1 MSRRGYGS
9 EAGYDDRRDHGSRV
23 SRAPRYDDREFYDDY
38 RRGPPVR
45 ERERE
50 VLVRDEVR
58 ERPREPPAFLR
69 DDYGRT
75 EAGPV
80 VLRQR
85 ETEDFEFVQRPAR
98 PPSPEPEKKVER
110 EEIIIRR
117 DESEHRGPP
126 RGHDRGAEREEIII
140 RRREDDDVRSV
151 APPQRGG
158 DREREEIIIRRRED
172 DDDRMPRRGPR
183 SEVGSE
189 YTRRYDPR
197 PISHE
202 RERSRVRDRHGSES
216 QEEIIIREQD
226 RGRGEKQQEIII
238 RRSSRSNSP
247 SSASGR
253 GHVPEP
259 PVIHAPPIHQEV
271 ITHHRHIDHGYE
283 MALATRPRPSTRP
296 PSPPSPPRARSRS
309 EERIEIRRTGERN
322 GEPYNEELIIDR
334 QEGPAR
340 GRSPRPP
347 PRDYYDDYPPPGRPG
362 PPPGPPAPHRPGY
375 DRDIQEEANYYNSVA
390 MRRAY
395 PGEAYNGATRDW
407 GIVDVPPGTERVRM
421 DGQGGGNQEIT
432 WQRYNGVRRS
442 RFNPN
447 GRGEGYELDRP
458 PAAGGQIGGRYG
470 KQPDPTDGLWTE
482 ITKDLVVR
490 EAIEEMGYEYE
501 ETDDFY
507 YIISYLK
514 YVSRSSSSV
523 YTVTNHP
530 GRKMLPVWSACPK
543 TFAKTVANEPA
554 RSAGRTAWL
563 RRQHSS
569 QLARGRPSKGRRRR
583 VGRNGT
589 AKTSATLSVRSSTEV
604 VVPRRLRAGGG
615 DRGLSG

>member
-9 EAGYDDRRDHGSRV
+9 EAGYDDRRDYGSRV
-23 SRAPRYDDREFYDDY
+23 SRARYDDREYYEDY

-50 VLVRDEVR
+50 TVVREEVR

-69 DDYGRT
+69 EDYGRT

-80 VLRQR
+80 VLRAR
-85 ETEDFEFVQRPAR
+85 ETEDFEFVQRPPRA
-98 PPSPEPEKKVER
+98 PTPEPEKKVER

-117 DESEHRGPP
+117 DESEHRAPP
-126 RGHDRGAEREEIII
+126 SRAAERAVEREEVII

-151 APPQRGG
+151 APSQRGG
-158 DREREEIIIRRRED
+158 EREEIIIRRREE
-172 DDDRMPRRGPR
+172 DDDRTSRRGPR
-183 SEVGSE
+183 SELGSDDR
-189 YTRRYDPR
+189 YSRRYEAAR

-202 RERSRVRDRHGSES
+202 RERSRVRGRAGSES
-216 QEEIIIREQD
+216 QEEIIIREREDD

-247 SSASGR
+247 SSASTR
-253 GHVPEP
+253 GPPAHAPEP

-283 MALATRPRPSTRP
+283 MALAPRPRASPRP
-296 PSPPSPPRARSRS
+296 PSPPSPPRPRSRS

-334 QEGPAR
+334 QEGGPSR

-347 PRDYYDDYPPPGRPG
+347 PPREFLEDYAAPRPG
-362 PPPGPPAPHRPGY
+362 PPPGPPAPYRPEY
-375 DRDIQEEANYYNSVA
+375 DRYAQEEADYYNSVA

-442 RFNPN
+442 KFHPD
-447 GRGEGYELDRP
+447 GRPDGYYSGEVDRP
-458 PAAGGQIGGRYG
+458 SAAGGQFGGRYG
-470 KQPDPTDGLWTE
+470 KQRDPADGLWTE
-482 ITKDLVVR
+482 ITKDLVVK
-490 EAIEEMGYEYE
+490 EAIEEMGYEFE

-507 YIISYLK
+507 YIIAYLK
-514 YVSRSSSSV
+514 YVSDLSSCAV
-523 YTVTNHP
+523 
-530 GRKMLPVWSACPK
+530 
-543 TFAKTVANEPA
+543 
-554 RSAGRTAWL
+554 
-563 RRQHSS
+563 
-569 QLARGRPSKGRRRR
+569 
-583 VGRNGT
+583 
-589 AKTSATLSVRSSTEV
+589 
-604 VVPRRLRAGGG
+604 
-615 DRGLSG
+615 